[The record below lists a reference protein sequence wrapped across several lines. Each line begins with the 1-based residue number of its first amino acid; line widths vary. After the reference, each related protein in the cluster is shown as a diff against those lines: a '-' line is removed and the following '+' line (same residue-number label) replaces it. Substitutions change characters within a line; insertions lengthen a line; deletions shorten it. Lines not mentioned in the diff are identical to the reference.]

1 MGDVRLPY
9 WPRGLSEPLAAAYV
23 GLSEST
29 FRAQV
34 IPEVKPVALTK
45 GRQVWLREDLD
56 AWLDRKAGRGQP
68 SDSGSEWMAALD
80 GTR

>member
-1 MGDVRLPY
+1 MGDLRLPY

-34 IPEVKPVALTK
+34 IPEVRPVALTK
-45 GRQVWLREDLD
+45 GRQVWEER
-56 AWLDRKAGRGQP
+56 
-68 SDSGSEWMAALD
+68 
-80 GTR
+80 